1 MVREVKKSLFVILAI
16 IFTCTPAAFSS
27 TTEYKVGDNC
37 HNLNEVD
44 YPIGLWCGGDGEGN
58 WEFTEI
64 PYQLDDVSV
73 EILLR
78 DIEGVDCSKA
88 STRTQCEKLGRDV
101 ATETLVNKMN
111 LTNTQAASV
120 LSCYKYKSFNTPPDF
135 SSQGVYLENS
145 PWSNQVP
152 RFCYWYKYPT
162 ENAAQRFNN
171 LDGGAK
177 SSILFFVGAAIFFFI
192 LFFTA
197 QNKEKGAANLT
208 SRLVKSVLAVGGVV
222 LVIVFGVWLFVAVIE
237 PLFSGTKIDLSKK
250 IFGVPQYMLL
260 ILNAVY
266 FIAWNSNR
274 KK

>member
-1 MVREVKKSLFVILAI
+1 MKKSLFVILAI
-16 IFTCTPAAFSS
+16 IFTCTPAAFSA
-27 TTEYKVGDNC
+27 TTEYKVGDTC

-64 PYQLDDVSV
+64 PYQLDDASV

-88 STRTQCEKLGRDV
+88 STRTQCEELGRVV
-101 ATETLVNKMN
+101 ATETLIKKIN

-120 LSCYKYKSFNTPPDF
+120 LSCHKYKSFNTPPDF
-135 SSQGVYLENS
+135 SSQGVSLENS
-145 PWSNQVP
+145 SWSNQVP

-162 ENAAQRFNN
+162 ESSIQRFNN

-177 SSILFFVGAAIFFFI
+177 SSIIFFIGAAIFFFF
-192 LFFTA
+192 LFFTSMR
-197 QNKEKGAANLT
+197 KEKGAANLT
-208 SRLVKSVLAVGGVV
+208 SRLIKASLAVGGVA
-222 LVIVFGVWLFVAVIE
+222 LFVIFGSWLFIVVIE
-237 PLFSGTKIDLSKK
+237 PLASGSKIDLSKK

-260 ILNAVY
+260 MLNAIY